1 MSRSVKSPVTLLFLS
16 VGAVSLLQLA
26 GCVAPAII
34 PPAPVTEVRAIEM
47 GQESR
52 PLRFDKIVVR
62 LPQGH
67 VIGRSNMSLGCFD
80 ESEELVYKGG
90 RSLLDPVFFQEAFRE
105 ELLAAR
111 YTVVGDPNALF
122 EDRDADRAELIVGG
136 IITDVKANICYNSD
150 GISRNYTRAS
160 GQASM
165 EVEWQILD
173 QLSRRTVYQ
182 ETTTGIAELKRPFL
196 TVIMSCC

>member
-90 RSLLDPVFFQEAFRE
+90 RSLLDPVFFQEAS
-105 ELLAAR
+105 AR
-111 YTVVGDPNALF
+111 SF
-122 EDRDADRAELIVGG
+122 SQRDTQSWATPAG
-136 IITDVKANICYNSD
+136 
-150 GISRNYTRAS
+150 S
-160 GQASM
+160 G
-165 EVEWQILD
+165 
-173 QLSRRTVYQ
+173 RRTASK
-182 ETTTGIAELKRPFL
+182 TRDFPSRIAAGSSDTGGSMQ
-196 TVIMSCC
+196 T